1 MAFKQFLKQKNPTID
16 QQYMTEQSERTQY
29 HDRLLKELVRR
40 DTAYGK
46 KKKQTD
52 EDEPNAK
59 EKERE
64 QREQDEENE

>member
-1 MAFKQFLKQKNPTID
+1 
-16 QQYMTEQSERTQY
+16 MTEQNQKSKY
-29 HDRLLKELVRR
+29 HDQLLKELVRR
-40 DTAYGK
+40 ETAYGK

-64 QREQDEENE
+64 

>member
-1 MAFKQFLKQKNPTID
+1 MA
-16 QQYMTEQSERTQY
+16 EQSERTGY
-29 HDRLLKELVRR
+29 HEKLLKELVRR

-59 EKERE
+59 DKERE
-64 QREQDEENE
+64 